1 MKVTH
6 SFHCYVCLRAKQER
20 DGISMKIV
28 DLRELAL
35 KKVKITGN
43 VIGKFG
49 TFEIEQ
55 LYKNNTKNV
64 LEVGYT
70 FPIVETATIVGFEI
84 KVGDKILKG
93 KCKEKGEAKKE
104 YQKNIVKGNSAYM
117 MDQET
122 DNIFKI
128 SIGKI
133 DRNEEV
139 TIKIHYIDKFEII
152 DNKIQVLMPTLV
164 TPKYKSNITNK
175 LVYGNV
181 DYTIDFNINVDKT
194 LKIKNISCPSHKI
207 NLINEEKTEKIQ
219 VLNYDLSK
227 DFKLN
232 IELKNELSSNA
243 ITSKTRAGNDMI
255 YLSFMP
261 EILDSYEDSEKEYL
275 FIIDVSGSMSGEK
288 IDETKKAVI
297 ECLKQLDVGDKFNII
312 PFESQFEAMSIK
324 SIEYNE
330 ENMQKAIKYI
340 NNLRTMGGTE
350 ILNPIKFA
358 LYEKE
363 TDKIILLFT
372 DGQVGNESE
381 IIKYVE
387 DNINK
392 SRIFP
397 FGIDTNVNSSFIK
410 QLAKV
415 GNGKAE
421 LIQPKEKIDDKII
434 RTFARIQTPLLE
446 NLEINYGTNTVI
458 DEIREEKCLFNYEFY
473 NVFAEIEKL
482 EDDIQLKGK
491 ILDKE
496 YIWKISKKDINNTKV
511 DLETLFAKQE
521 MERLE
526 EYIRNTYDNEKI
538 ENYKKMII
546 ELSEKYNI
554 NSKYTSFIT
563 VYERKDKLLEVPKYQ
578 ETKLSSKFVKDALM
592 NKVWGMFG
600 MGECE
605 DYEEEYEY
613 EYECDMDA
621 PAIFRSRSS
630 SNDLDIPCFIR
641 SNKSVNSESKP
652 IEVKKT
658 DMEVLKEKVDEYYKK
673 FVAKNKKAILTYLLY
688 AVYYLKNKNNTL
700 NYNNLLTFLNNN
712 KDIILSTELYM
723 KLIYLCYCELEPNR
737 TIDKRE
743 TLNLLD
749 ESYKKIAFT
758 NIKINIDLKIIN
770 EKEVKDIIDN
780 DKIIDNVDDVIW
792 YLYNRENNRLAALP
806 WLKN

>member
-1 MKVTH
+1 MKV
-6 SFHCYVCLRAKQER
+6 
-20 DGISMKIV
+20 V

-49 TFEIEQ
+49 SFEIEQ
-55 LYKNNTKNV
+55 VYKNNTKDV

-70 FPIVETATIVGFEI
+70 FPIVETATVVGFEI
-84 KVGDKILKG
+84 NVGDKVLKG
-93 KCKEKGEAKKE
+93 KCKEKGEVKKE
-104 YQKNIVKGNSAYM
+104 YQRNIVKGNSAYM
-117 MDQET
+117 MEQET

-128 SIGKI
+128 SVGKI

-152 DNKIQVLMPTLV
+152 DNKIEILIPTLV
-164 TPKYKSNITNK
+164 TPRYKSNITNK

-181 DYTIDFNINVDKT
+181 DYTIDFNINIDKT
-194 LKIKNISCPSHKI
+194 LNIKNISCPSHKI
-207 NLINEEKTEKIQ
+207 NLIDEKKTERVE

-243 ITSKTRAGNDMI
+243 ITSKTRDGNDMI

-261 EILDSYEDSEKEYL
+261 EILDSYEDSEKEFL
-275 FIIDVSGSMSGEK
+275 FIIDVSGSMMGEK
-288 IDETKKAVI
+288 LDETKRAVI

-312 PFESQFEAMSIK
+312 PFESEFEAMNIK
-324 SIEYNE
+324 SIDYNE
-330 ENMQKAIKYI
+330 ENIKKAIKYI
-340 NNLRTMGGTE
+340 NNLRPLGGTE

-358 LYEKE
+358 LYEKN
-363 TDKIILLFT
+363 TDKTILLFT
-372 DGQVGNESE
+372 DGQVGNEDE

-387 DNINK
+387 DNINR

-397 FGIDTNVNSSFIK
+397 FGIDSNVNSSFIK
-410 QLAKV
+410 QLAKA
-415 GNGKAE
+415 GKGKAE

-446 NLEINYGTNTVI
+446 KLEVDYGTNKII
-458 DEIREEKCLFNYEFY
+458 DEIREEKCLFNYEFF
-473 NVFAEIEKL
+473 NVFAKIEKL

-496 YIWKISKKDINNTKV
+496 YIWKINKGNINNTKV
-511 DLETLFAKQE
+511 DLEILFAKQE

-526 EYIRNTYDNEKI
+526 EYIRNAYEDDRI

-554 NSKYTSFIT
+554 NSKYTSFLT

-578 ETKLSSKFVKDALM
+578 ETKLSNKFAKGALM
-592 NKVWGMFG
+592 NKVWDMFG
-600 MGECE
+600 MDECE
-605 DYEEEYEY
+605 DYEEEC
-613 EYECDMDA
+613 ECDIA
-621 PAIFRSRSS
+621 TPSFLRARSSSSS
-630 SNDLDIPCFIR
+630 SNDLDIPCFLR
-641 SNKSVNSESKP
+641 KNKSIKSESKQ

-658 DMEVLKEKVDEYYKK
+658 DREILEEKVDEYYKV
-673 FVAKNKKAILTYLLY
+673 FVSQDEKSILTYLLY
-688 AVYYLKNKNNTL
+688 AVYYLKNRNNIF
-700 NYNNLLTFLNNN
+700 NYNDLLRFLNKN
-712 KDIILSTELYM
+712 KDNILSTEIYM
-723 KLIYLCYCELEPNR
+723 KLIYLCYCKLESNR
-737 TIDKRE
+737 IIDKRE

-758 NIKINIDLKIIN
+758 NFKINIDLKTIT

-780 DKIIDNVDDVIW
+780 DKIIDNIDDVIW
-792 YLYNRENNRLAALP
+792 YLYNGENSNLAVS
-806 WLKN
+806 WLRN

>member
-1 MKVTH
+1 MNV
-6 SFHCYVCLRAKQER
+6 
-20 DGISMKIV
+20 V

-35 KKVKITGN
+35 KKVKIKGN

-55 LYKNNTKNV
+55 VYKNNTKDV

-70 FPIVETATIVGFEI
+70 FPIVETATVAGFEI
-84 KVGDKILKG
+84 NVGDKVLKG

-104 YQKNIVKGNSAYM
+104 YQRNIVKGNSAYM
-117 MDQET
+117 MEQET

-128 SIGKI
+128 AVGKI

-152 DNKIQVLMPTLV
+152 DNKIEILIPTLV
-164 TPKYKSNITNK
+164 TPRYKSNITNK

-181 DYTIDFNINVDKT
+181 DYTIDFNINIDKT
-194 LKIKNISCPSHKI
+194 LNIKNISCPSHKI
-207 NLINEEKTEKIQ
+207 NLIDEERTERVE

-232 IELKNELSSNA
+232 IEFKNELSSNA
-243 ITSKTRAGNDMI
+243 ITSKTRDGNDMI

-275 FIIDVSGSMSGEK
+275 FIIDVSGSMMGEK
-288 IDETKKAVI
+288 LDETKRAVI

-312 PFESQFEAMSIK
+312 PFESDFEAMNIK
-324 SIEYNE
+324 SIDYNE
-330 ENMQKAIKYI
+330 ENIKKAIKYI
-340 NNLRTMGGTE
+340 NNLRPLGGTE

-358 LYEKE
+358 LYEKN
-363 TDKIILLFT
+363 TDKTILLFT
-372 DGQVGNESE
+372 DGQVGNEDE

-387 DNINK
+387 DNINR

-410 QLAKV
+410 QLAKA

-434 RTFARIQTPLLE
+434 RTFARLQTPLLE
-446 NLEINYGTNTVI
+446 KLEVDYGTNKII
-458 DEIREEKCLFNYEFY
+458 DEIREEKCLFNYEFF
-473 NVFAEIEKL
+473 NVFAKIEKL

-491 ILDKE
+491 ILDRE
-496 YIWKISKKDINNTKV
+496 YIWKINKGNINNTKV
-511 DLETLFAKQE
+511 DLEILYAKQE

-526 EYIRNTYDNEKI
+526 EYIRNTYEDDKI

-546 ELSEKYNI
+546 GLSEKYNI
-554 NSKYTSFIT
+554 NSKYTSFLT

-578 ETKLSSKFVKDALM
+578 ETKLSNKFAKDALM
-592 NKVWGMFG
+592 NKVWDMFG
-600 MGECE
+600 MDECE
-605 DYEEEYEY
+605 DDEE

-621 PAIFRSRSS
+621 PSFLRARSS
-630 SNDLDIPCFIR
+630 SSSSSDLDIPCFLR
-641 SNKSVNSESKP
+641 KNKSIKSESKQ

-658 DMEVLKEKVDEYYKK
+658 DREILEEKVDEYYKV
-673 FVAKNKKAILTYLLY
+673 FVSQDEKSILTYLLY
-688 AVYYLKNKNNTL
+688 AVYYLKNKNNIF
-700 NYNNLLTFLNNN
+700 NYNDLLRFLNKN
-712 KDIILSTELYM
+712 KDNILPAEIYM
-723 KLIYLCYCELEPNR
+723 KLIYLCYCKLESNR
-737 TIDKRE
+737 IIDRRE

-758 NIKINIDLKIIN
+758 NLKINIDLKTIT
-770 EKEVKDIIDN
+770 EKKVKDIIDN
-780 DKIIDNVDDVIW
+780 DKIIDNIDDVIW
-792 YLYNRENNRLAALP
+792 YLYNGGNSNLAVS
-806 WLKN
+806 WLRN

>member
-1 MKVTH
+1 MKV
-6 SFHCYVCLRAKQER
+6 
-20 DGISMKIV
+20 V

-35 KKVKITGN
+35 KKVKITGD

-55 LYKNNTKNV
+55 VYKNNSKDV

-70 FPIVETATIVGFEI
+70 FPIVETATVVGFEI
-84 KVGDKILKG
+84 NVGDRVLKG

-104 YQKNIVKGNSAYM
+104 YQRNIVKGNSAYM
-117 MDQET
+117 MEQET

-133 DRNEEV
+133 DRDEELK
-139 TIKIHYIDKFEII
+139 IKIQYIDKFEII
-152 DNKIQVLMPTLV
+152 DNTIQILMPTLV
-164 TPKYKSNITNK
+164 TPRYKSKITSK
-175 LVYGNV
+175 LVYGKV
-181 DYTIDFNINVDKT
+181 DYTIDFNININKT
-194 LKIKNISCPSHKI
+194 INRKSISSSSHKI
-207 NLINEEKTEKIQ
+207 NVIDEDKTERVE

-243 ITSKTRAGNDMI
+243 ITSKARDSKDMI

-275 FIIDVSGSMSGEK
+275 FIIDVSGSMMGEK
-288 IDETKKAVI
+288 LDETKRAVI

-312 PFESQFEAMSIK
+312 PFESEFEAMNIK

-330 ENMQKAIKYI
+330 ENMRKAVKYI
-340 NNLRTMGGTE
+340 NNLEPLGGTE
-350 ILNPIKFA
+350 ILDPIKFA
-358 LYEKE
+358 LYEKN

-372 DGQVGNESE
+372 DGQVGNEEE
-381 IIKYVE
+381 IIKFVE
-387 DNINK
+387 DNVNR

-410 QLAKV
+410 QLAKA

-446 NLEINYGTNTVI
+446 EIKIDYGNNKVL
-458 DEIREEKCLFNYEFY
+458 DEIREEKCLFNYEFF
-473 NVFAEIEKL
+473 NVFAKIEKL

-496 YIWKISKKDINNTKV
+496 YIWEINKDNIYNTDV
-511 DLETLFAKQE
+511 DLEILFAKQE

-526 EYIRNTYDNEKI
+526 EYIRNTYEDDKI

-578 ETKLSSKFVKDALM
+578 KTKLSNKFAKGAIM
-592 NKVWGMFG
+592 NKVWDMFG
-600 MGECE
+600 MDECE
-605 DYEEEYEY
+605 EEYEEEYE
-613 EYECDMDA
+613 CDMTA
-621 PAIFRSRSS
+621 PSFLRKNSS
-630 SNDLDIPCFIR
+630 SSSRDLDIPCFLR
-641 SNKSVNSESKP
+641 KKKVVNSEYKSTE
-652 IEVKKT
+652 IKKT
-658 DMEVLKEKVDEYYKK
+658 NEEILAEKVDDYYKVFISQDEK
-673 FVAKNKKAILTYLLY
+673 SILTFLLY
-688 AVYYLKNKNNTL
+688 ALYYIRKRNTNL
-700 NYNNLLTFLNNN
+700 NYNDLLRFLGKH
-712 KDIILSTELYM
+712 KDELLESELYL
-723 KLIYLCYCELEPNR
+723 KLLCLCYKQLDSNR
-737 TIDKRE
+737 FLDKKE
-743 TLNLLD
+743 TLELMDDNFR
-749 ESYKKIAFT
+749 KIAVT
-758 NIKINIDLKIIN
+758 NLKINVDLKTITEEEIQGLISHDKVLDN
-770 EKEVKDIIDN
+770 ID
-780 DKIIDNVDDVIW
+780 DAIW
-792 YLYNRENNRLAALP
+792 YLTNRIYSCS
-806 WLKN
+806 WLR